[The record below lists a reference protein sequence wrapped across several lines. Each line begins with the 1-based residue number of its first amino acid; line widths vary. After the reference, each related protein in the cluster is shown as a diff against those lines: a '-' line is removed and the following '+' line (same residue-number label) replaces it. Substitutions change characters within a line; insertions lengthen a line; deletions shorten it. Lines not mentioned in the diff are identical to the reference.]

1 MDRPSFITLLNKY
14 LAGNATNEEQLF
26 VENYYKLFQNEP
38 DVLDA
43 SSFQQRSN
51 LRNSIRHSIEDNII
65 KAENTQIRPIKFIR
79 FRFVHIAAAIVFMM
93 LCAAGLYFL
102 RSAPSKKSIIASK
115 AFPKLI
121 KQNRV
126 LFLPDGSTVV
136 LSAGSKLNYPS
147 SFEGMK
153 KREVF
158 LVGQAFFDIKH
169 KVSQPFIVHTSKIK
183 TVVLGTAFNIKA
195 LDSEADI
202 TVTVRRGRVKVIDR
216 DKILGIITPN
226 QQITYH
232 KDKINS
238 NTTTVNSESYLNWK
252 EENLLL
258 DNLTVSEA
266 ARFLGDRFNV
276 RIKINDEAISSQ
288 RFTASFPK
296 NETFEQ
302 ALKSICVFNDLSY
315 EYNKEK
321 STVTITSNK

>member
-43 SSFQQRSN
+43 LSFQQRSN
-51 LRNSIRHSIEDNII
+51 LRNSIQHSIEDNII
-65 KAENTQIRPIKFIR
+65 KGKNTQIRPIKFIR
-79 FRFVHIAAAIVFMM
+79 FRSAHIAAAIVFMM
-93 LCAAGLYFL
+93 LLAAGLYFL
-102 RSAPSKKSIIASK
+102 RSTPSKKSIIASK
-115 AFPKLI
+115 IFPKLI

-158 LVGQAFFDIKH
+158 LDGQAFFDIKH
-169 KVSQPFIVHTSKIK
+169 KASQPFIVHTGKIK

-195 LDSEADI
+195 LDREADI
-202 TVTVRRGRVKVIDR
+202 TVTVKRGRVKVIER
-216 DKILGIITPN
+216 DKILGIIMPN